1 MVVSKRLWGGAGAL
15 VVIIA
20 TGTVWYAL
28 IEDFGFL
35 DGLFMAVTTITTV
48 GYREVHPLDTSGR
61 WFTMSYILL
70 GVGVMFYTAVA
81 LVEAAVAGE
90 IAEALGGRR
99 LSRKVNR
106 MQGHIV
112 LCGFGRVGE
121 EIARQ
126 LGHRHEQVVVI
137 DKDPARRDLAATFG
151 CVAVTGDATEE
162 DVLRSAGVE
171 RARVL
176 IAAAD
181 SDTQNTFVALTARA
195 MNPELVIIARAGSES
210 AEARLRTAGA
220 SRIISPYRIAGR
232 RIALAAVQPML
243 LDFAEGATDS
253 SRDAVNTLAEMA
265 VDGEGKP
272 LAGLTVGQV
281 LAGTRATRVLGVE
294 RADGSLVVG
303 PADTFVLGSGD
314 RLMLYGDQ
322 QEIEEL
328 ASRPGGN
335 EFAPPV
341 PQTAVVRA
349 E

>member
-1 MVVSKRLWGGAGAL
+1 MVVSRRLWIGAGAL
-15 VVIIA
+15 VAIIS
-20 TGTVWYAL
+20 TGALWYAFV
-28 IEDFGFL
+28 EDFGFL

-61 WFTMSYILL
+61 WFTMGFILS
-70 GVGVMFYTAVA
+70 GVGVMFYTAVT
-81 LVEAAVAGE
+81 LVESTVAGE

-99 LSRKVNR
+99 LSRKVSR

-137 DKDPARRDLAATFG
+137 DKDPARRELAAELG
-151 CVAVTGDATEE
+151 CVAVVGDATEE

-195 MNPELVIIARAGSES
+195 LNPDVAIIARAGSES

-220 SRIISPYRIAGR
+220 TRIISPYRIAGR

-253 SRDAVNTLAEMA
+253 SRDDVNTLAEMA
-265 VDGEGKP
+265 VGDDGKP
-272 LAGLTVGQV
+272 LAGQTLAQALTGVR
-281 LAGTRATRVLGVE
+281 TTRVLGVE
-294 RADGSLVVG
+294 RSDGSLVVG
-303 PADTFVLGSGD
+303 PPDTFVLQSGD

-328 ASRPGGN
+328 ASRPAGGPA
-335 EFAPPV
+335 APR
-341 PQTAVVRA
+341 VRQPATGLA